1 MRQCDLKLKTYM
13 ENKGLWQN
21 SNSSTP
27 SSFMQIYGDPRKK
40 KTTKQNQKGKK
51 RFSIHFAFTGYG
63 KNGDPNISQAYR
75 R

>member
-1 MRQCDLKLKTYM
+1 M

-40 KTTKQNQKGKK
+40 KQQNKTKKK
-51 RFSIHFAFTGYG
+51 KKKIFNTLCFYWLWKEWRSKY
-63 KNGDPNISQAYR
+63 
-75 R
+75 